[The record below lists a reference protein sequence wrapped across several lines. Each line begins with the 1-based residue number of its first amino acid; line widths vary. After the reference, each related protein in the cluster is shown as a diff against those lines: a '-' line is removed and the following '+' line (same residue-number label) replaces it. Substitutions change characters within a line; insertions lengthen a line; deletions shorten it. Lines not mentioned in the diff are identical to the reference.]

1 MKREIKIKDGLSAI
15 SDGIGKARVAMDG
28 LLDGY
33 FYMREEGVHED
44 NAALLVAAYGRAST
58 LAYIAHDYLCNVQRE
73 LDGLREELKTEGG
86 VRYDGPD
93 K

>member
-1 MKREIKIKDGLSAI
+1 MKKELRIKDSLSAV
-15 SDGIGKARVAMDG
+15 SDGIGKARVAMGG

-58 LAYIAHDYLCNVQRE
+58 LAYIAHDYLCDVQRQ
-73 LDGLREELKTEGG
+73 LDGLREKLKTEGG
-86 VRYDGPD
+86 VHCEG
-93 K
+93 

>member
-44 NAALLVAAYGRAST
+44 NGALLVAAYGRAST
-58 LAYIAHDYLCNVQRE
+58 FAYIAHDHLCDIQRQ
-73 LDGLREELKTEGG
+73 LDGLREELKTERG
-86 VRYDGPD
+86 VHCEG
-93 K
+93 

>member
-1 MKREIKIKDGLSAI
+1 MKKEIKIKDSLSAI

-28 LLDGY
+28 LLEGY

-44 NAALLVAAYGRAST
+44 NGALLVAAYGRAST
-58 LAYIAHDYLCNVQRE
+58 LAYIAHDYLCDVQRQ

-86 VRYDGPD
+86 AWHEGID